1 MASITVFQ
9 TVGIG
14 SNPIW
19 HSKLLVTYSNYYTM
33 HLTVNQTSQNKV
45 ARMREKIG
53 TIKGIDL
60 IKKSAPKAN
69 ISFRTGKY
77 ITEKDRPRD
86 KSYKKYKY
94 EIK

>member
-1 MASITVFQ
+1 M
-9 TVGIG
+9 
-14 SNPIW
+14 
-19 HSKLLVTYSNYYTM
+19 K
-33 HLTVNQTSQNKV
+33 
-45 ARMREKIG
+45 EKIG

-69 ISFRTGKY
+69 ISFHIGKY
-77 ITEKDRPRD
+77 MTEKDRPRD

>member
-1 MASITVFQ
+1 M
-9 TVGIG
+9 
-14 SNPIW
+14 
-19 HSKLLVTYSNYYTM
+19 K
-33 HLTVNQTSQNKV
+33 
-45 ARMREKIG
+45 EKIG
-53 TIKGIDL
+53 MIKGIDL

-69 ISFRTGKY
+69 ISFRIGKY